1 LLSKNVTFCTFDNRH
16 FRIKLVKNTA
26 FSADSIG
33 GTMKKISIVGA
44 GNTGSTA
51 AHWIAERELADVVL
65 LDVVEGM
72 PQGKS
77 LDLLEAMPIIGKDAH
92 VVGTNNYEDTKG
104 SDIIIITAGL
114 ARKPGMSRDDLLKT
128 NAEIVGKAATETLKY
143 SPDAFYIVL
152 TNPLDTMAYL
162 TMKKTGLPRERV
174 IGQAG
179 ILDSARMRAFVAM
192 ETGVS
197 VENINCYVLGGH
209 GDEMVPLTRHS
220 NVAGIPLKEYLPAD
234 KLEAIVNRTRKGGG
248 EIVNLLKTGSAYY
261 APSMACVQMAD
272 AILKDKKLIVPCAA
286 YMNGEYGLND
296 MYFGVPVVLGAG
308 GMERIV
314 EYKFDAEEKAMFEKS
329 AASVKET
336 HEALKSLVTL

>member
-1 LLSKNVTFCTFDNRH
+1 
-16 FRIKLVKNTA
+16 
-26 FSADSIG
+26 
-33 GTMKKISIVGA
+33 MKKISIIGA
-44 GNTGSTA
+44 GNTGATT
-51 AHWIAERELADVVL
+51 AHWLAEREIADVVL

-72 PQGKS
+72 PQGKG
-77 LDLLEAMPIIGKDAH
+77 LDLLEAMPIIGRDTK
-92 VVGTNNYEDTKG
+92 VKGTNDFADTKD
-104 SDIIIITAGL
+104 SDIVIITAGI

-128 NAEIVGKAATETLKY
+128 NAEIVGNAATESLKY
-143 SPDAFYIVL
+143 SPNAIFIVL

-162 TMKKTGLPRERV
+162 VMKKTGLPRERV

-197 VENINCYVLGGH
+197 VENIQCYVLGGH

-220 NVAGIPLKEYLPAD
+220 NIAGIPLRDYLPAD

-248 EIVNLLKTGSAYY
+248 EIVNLLKTGSAFY
-261 APSMACVQMAD
+261 APAMACAQMAD

-286 YMNGEYGLND
+286 YMKGEYGLND
-296 MYFGVPVVLGAG
+296 MYFGVPVMLGAG
-308 GMERIV
+308 GLEKII
-314 EYKFDAEEKAMFEKS
+314 EYKFDEAEKAMFEKS

-336 HEALKSLVTL
+336 HEALKSLVAL